1 MKKYKYMI
9 AGVAAV
15 CATAAL
21 TSCSDYLD
29 TDKYF
34 KDQQS
39 LEHIFNNK
47 TNTLEWLSLSYSRL
61 QGDNIEI
68 GHSDQNPTNF
78 CDDMTF
84 NEGNNGDRYRK
95 FKLGEYGDGY
105 NNGYDGYYK
114 NSWPWSY
121 VAIRQ
126 ASVFIHNAHANEGLT
141 QDEID
146 VLIGEAHFLRGYFY
160 WLLIRKYGP
169 VPIMPDEGADFSASY
184 DDMSYPR
191 NTFDECVDFICKD
204 MIEAAKR
211 LPDRR
216 DNLNSARPTKGAALA
231 MRAKV
236 LTYAAS
242 PLYNGNTEMADFTD
256 KTGRQLI
263 SQEYDERKWA
273 LAVAAGKDFLD
284 YNDQAGVYKIHTVGV
299 RKSAEDTSYP
309 TTITPPVCE
318 PYSSLNF
325 PDGWADIDPFESYRS
340 VFNGE
345 LSIAEN
351 EEIIFTRGQNDRGNN
366 LTPSGQDGAEE
377 DKGVKQL
384 VKHQLPNSLGG
395 WNIHGITQKQCDAYD
410 MADGTPFDIDRV
422 MAEYGAGNEFT
433 NARNKN
439 LHPYDHLPDNGIYM
453 GYANREPR
461 FYASVAY
468 SGTIWPGASTTEDR
482 YHNQQIFYY
491 RGENDGRVNSNERWV
506 NTGIGVMKYVHPYD
520 INVGNNALL
529 KDKPDPALRYADILL
544 LYAEAVNNLTSS
556 HEVQSW
562 DGTQT
567 YTISRDV
574 NEMRRGVK
582 PVRMRAGVP
591 DYKDEV
597 YADRDQFFNA
607 IVHERQVELFAEN
620 QRYFD
625 LRRWKIAEEHESE
638 QIYGCNTLM
647 DKRNALEFYNPVR
660 VPKLQTSF
668 SRKQY
673 FWPVSWDEL
682 RRNKNLTQAPGW
694 RDYE

>member
-9 AGVAAV
+9 AGVAAM
-15 CATAAL
+15 CATAFL

-47 TNTLEWLSLSYSRL
+47 NNTLEWLALSYSRL

-68 GHSDQNPTNF
+68 GHSDNNPTNF

-105 NNGYDGYYK
+105 SYDTYYK

-126 ASVFIHNAHANEGLT
+126 ASVFIHNAHANDELT

-169 VPIMPDEGADFSASY
+169 VPIMPDEGADFSESY
-184 DDMSYPR
+184 DNLSYPR

-231 MRAKV
+231 VRAKV

-263 SQEYDERKWA
+263 SQQYDERKWA
-273 LAVAAGKDFLD
+273 VAAAAGKDFLD
-284 YNDQAGVYKIHTVGV
+284 YNDQAGVYKIHTVGI
-299 RKSAEDTSYP
+299 RKTAEDTSYP
-309 TTITPPVCE
+309 TTIIPPKCE
-318 PYSSLNF
+318 PYSSQNF

-345 LSIAEN
+345 LSMAEN
-351 EEIIFTRGQNDRGNN
+351 EEVIFTRGQNNRTNN
-366 LTPSGQDGAEE
+366 LIPDGQEGSVEI
-377 DKGVKQL
+377 GVKDL

-395 WNIHGITQKQCDAYD
+395 WNIHGVTQKQCDAYA
-410 MADGTPFDIDRV
+410 MADGTPYDREKV
-422 MAEYGAGNEFT
+422 MAQYGPGNEFT
-433 NARNKN
+433 TINNKA

-491 RGENDGRVNSNERWV
+491 RGEQDGRVNSNERWV

-520 INVGNNALL
+520 INVGNNASIR
-529 KDKPDPALRYADILL
+529 DKADPALRYADLLL
-544 LYAEAVNNLTSS
+544 LYAEALNNLTTSY
-556 HEVQSW
+556 EIASW

-574 NEMRRGVK
+574 NEMHRGVK

-591 DYKDEV
+591 DYTDDV

-607 IVHERQVELFAEN
+607 IVHERQIEFFAEN

-625 LRRWKIAEEHESE
+625 LRRWKIAEEHEAE

-647 DKRNALEFYNPVR
+647 DRRNALQFYNPVR

-668 SRKQY
+668 SRRQY

-694 RDYE
+694 KDYE

>member
-9 AGVAAV
+9 AGVAAM
-15 CATAAL
+15 CATAFL

-47 TNTLEWLSLSYSRL
+47 NNTLEWLALSYSRL

-68 GHSDQNPTNF
+68 GHSDNNPTNF

-105 NNGYDGYYK
+105 SYDTYYK

-126 ASVFIHNAHANEGLT
+126 ASVFIHNAHANDELT

-169 VPIMPDEGADFSASY
+169 VPIMPDEGADFSESY
-184 DDMSYPR
+184 DNLSYPR

-231 MRAKV
+231 VRAKV

-263 SQEYDERKWA
+263 SQQYDERKWA
-273 LAVAAGKDFLD
+273 VAATAGKDFLD
-284 YNDQAGVYKIHTVGV
+284 YNDQAGVYKIHTVGI
-299 RKSAEDTSYP
+299 RKTAEDTSYP
-309 TTITPPVCE
+309 TTIIPPKCE
-318 PYSSLNF
+318 PYSSQNF

-345 LSIAEN
+345 LSMAEN
-351 EEIIFTRGQNDRGNN
+351 EEVIFTRGQNNRTNN
-366 LTPSGQDGAEE
+366 LIPDGQEGSVEI
-377 DKGVKQL
+377 GVKDL

-395 WNIHGITQKQCDAYD
+395 WNIHGVTQKQCDAYA
-410 MADGTPFDIDRV
+410 MADGTPYDREKV
-422 MAEYGAGNEFT
+422 MAKYGPGNEFT
-433 NARNKN
+433 TINNKA

-491 RGENDGRVNSNERWV
+491 RGEQDGRVNSNERWV

-520 INVGNNALL
+520 INVGNNASIR
-529 KDKPDPALRYADILL
+529 DKADPALRYADLLL
-544 LYAEAVNNLTSS
+544 LYAEALNNLTTSY
-556 HEVQSW
+556 EIASW

-574 NEMRRGVK
+574 NEMHRGVK

-591 DYKDEV
+591 DYTDEV
-597 YADRDQFFNA
+597 YADRDKFFNA
-607 IVHERQVELFAEN
+607 IVHERQIEFFAEN

-625 LRRWKIAEEHESE
+625 LRRWKIAEEHEAE

-647 DKRNALEFYNPVR
+647 DRRNALQFYNPVR

-668 SRKQY
+668 SRRQY

-694 RDYE
+694 KDYE

>member
-1 MKKYKYMI
+1 MI
-9 AGVAAV
+9 AGVAAM
-15 CATAAL
+15 CATAFL

-47 TNTLEWLSLSYSRL
+47 NNTLEWLALSYSRL

-68 GHSDQNPTNF
+68 GHSDNNPTNF

-105 NNGYDGYYK
+105 SYDTYYK

-126 ASVFIHNAHANEGLT
+126 ASVFIHNAHANDELT

-169 VPIMPDEGADFSASY
+169 VPIMPDEGADFSESY
-184 DDMSYPR
+184 DNLSYPR

-263 SQEYDERKWA
+263 SQQYDERKWA
-273 LAVAAGKDFLD
+273 VAAAAGKDFLD
-284 YNDQAGVYKIHTVGV
+284 YNDQAGVYKIHTVGI
-299 RKSAEDTSYP
+299 RKTAEDTSYP
-309 TTITPPVCE
+309 TTIIPPKCE
-318 PYSSLNF
+318 PYSSQNF

-345 LSIAEN
+345 LSMAEN
-351 EEIIFTRGQNDRGNN
+351 EEVIFTRGQNNRTNN
-366 LTPSGQDGAEE
+366 LIPDGQEGSVEI
-377 DKGVKQL
+377 GVKDL

-395 WNIHGITQKQCDAYD
+395 WNIHGVTQKQCDAYD
-410 MADGTPFDIDRV
+410 MADGTPYDREKV
-422 MAEYGAGNEFT
+422 MAKYGPGNEFT
-433 NARNKN
+433 TINNKA

-491 RGENDGRVNSNERWV
+491 RGEQDGRVNSNERWV

-520 INVGNNALL
+520 INVGNNASIR
-529 KDKPDPALRYADILL
+529 DKADPALRYADLLL
-544 LYAEAVNNLTSS
+544 LYAEALNNLTTSY
-556 HEVQSW
+556 EIASW

-574 NEMRRGVK
+574 NEMHRGVK

-591 DYKDEV
+591 DYTDDV
-597 YADRDQFFNA
+597 YADRDKFFNA
-607 IVHERQVELFAEN
+607 IVHERQIEFFAEN

-625 LRRWKIAEEHESE
+625 LRRWKIAEEHEAE

-647 DKRNALEFYNPVR
+647 DRRNALQFYNPVR

-668 SRKQY
+668 SRRQY

-694 RDYE
+694 KDYE

>member
-9 AGVAAV
+9 AGVAAM
-15 CATAAL
+15 CATAFL

-47 TNTLEWLSLSYSRL
+47 NNTLEWLALSYSRL

-105 NNGYDGYYK
+105 SYDTYYK

-126 ASVFIHNAHANEGLT
+126 ASVFIHNAHANDELT

-169 VPIMPDEGADFSASY
+169 VPIMPDEGADFSESY
-184 DDMSYPR
+184 DNLSYPR

-231 MRAKV
+231 VRAKV

-263 SQEYDERKWA
+263 SQQYDERKWA
-273 LAVAAGKDFLD
+273 VAAAAGKDFLD
-284 YNDQAGVYKIHTVGV
+284 YNDQAGVYKIHTVGI
-299 RKSAEDTSYP
+299 RKTAEDTSYP
-309 TTITPPVCE
+309 TTIIPPKCE
-318 PYSSLNF
+318 PYSSQNF

-345 LSIAEN
+345 LSMAEN
-351 EEIIFTRGQNDRGNN
+351 EEVIFTRGQNNRTNN
-366 LTPSGQDGAEE
+366 LIPDDQEGSVEI
-377 DKGVKQL
+377 GVKDL

-395 WNIHGITQKQCDAYD
+395 WNIHGVTQKQCDAYA
-410 MADGTPFDIDRV
+410 MADGTPYDREKV
-422 MAEYGAGNEFT
+422 MAKYGPGNEFT
-433 NARNKN
+433 TINNKA

-491 RGENDGRVNSNERWV
+491 RGEQDGRVNSNERWV

-520 INVGNNALL
+520 INVGNNASIR
-529 KDKPDPALRYADILL
+529 DKADPALRYADLLL
-544 LYAEAVNNLTSS
+544 LYAEALNNLTTSY
-556 HEVQSW
+556 EIASW

-574 NEMRRGVK
+574 NEMHRGVK

-591 DYKDEV
+591 DYTDEV

-607 IVHERQVELFAEN
+607 IVHERQIEFFAEN

-625 LRRWKIAEEHESE
+625 LRRWKIAEEHEAE

-647 DKRNALEFYNPVR
+647 DRRNALQFYNPVR

-668 SRKQY
+668 SRRQY

-694 RDYE
+694 KDYE

>member
-1 MKKYKYMI
+1 MI
-9 AGVAAV
+9 AGVAAM
-15 CATAAL
+15 CATAFL

-47 TNTLEWLSLSYSRL
+47 NNTLEWLALSYSRL

-68 GHSDQNPTNF
+68 GHSDNNPTNF

-105 NNGYDGYYK
+105 SYDTYYK

-126 ASVFIHNAHANEGLT
+126 ASVFIHNAHANDELT

-169 VPIMPDEGADFSASY
+169 VPIMPDEGADFSESY
-184 DDMSYPR
+184 DNLSYPR

-231 MRAKV
+231 VRAKV

-263 SQEYDERKWA
+263 SQQYDERKWA
-273 LAVAAGKDFLD
+273 VAAAAGKDFLD
-284 YNDQAGVYKIHTVGV
+284 YNDQAGVYKIHTVGI
-299 RKSAEDTSYP
+299 RKTAEDTSYP
-309 TTITPPVCE
+309 TTIIPPKCE
-318 PYSSLNF
+318 PYSSQNF

-345 LSIAEN
+345 LSMAEN
-351 EEIIFTRGQNDRGNN
+351 EEIIFTRGQNNRTNN
-366 LTPSGQDGAEE
+366 LIPDGQDGSVEI
-377 DKGVKQL
+377 GVKDL

-395 WNIHGITQKQCDAYD
+395 WNIHGVTQKQCDAYA
-410 MADGTPFDIDRV
+410 MADGTPYDREKV
-422 MAEYGAGNEFT
+422 MAKYGPGNEFT
-433 NARNKN
+433 TINNKA

-491 RGENDGRVNSNERWV
+491 RGEQDGRVNSNERWV

-520 INVGNNALL
+520 INVGNNASIR
-529 KDKPDPALRYADILL
+529 DKADPALRYADLLL
-544 LYAEAVNNLTSS
+544 LYAEALNNLTTSY
-556 HEVQSW
+556 EIASW

-574 NEMRRGVK
+574 NEMHRGVK

-591 DYKDEV
+591 DYTDEV
-597 YADRDQFFNA
+597 YADRDKFFNA
-607 IVHERQVELFAEN
+607 IVHERQIEFFAEN

-625 LRRWKIAEEHESE
+625 LRRWKIAEEHEAE

-647 DKRNALEFYNPVR
+647 DRRNALQFYNPVR

-668 SRKQY
+668 SRRQY

-694 RDYE
+694 KDYE

>member
-9 AGVAAV
+9 AGVAAM
-15 CATAAL
+15 CATAFL

-47 TNTLEWLSLSYSRL
+47 NNTLEWLALSYSRL

-68 GHSDQNPTNF
+68 GHSDNNPTNF

-84 NEGNNGDRYRK
+84 NEGYNGDRYRK

-105 NNGYDGYYK
+105 SYDTYYK

-126 ASVFIHNAHANEGLT
+126 ASVFIHNAHANDELT

-169 VPIMPDEGADFSASY
+169 VPIMPDEGADFSESY
-184 DDMSYPR
+184 DNLSYPR

-231 MRAKV
+231 VRAKV

-263 SQEYDERKWA
+263 SQQYDERKWA
-273 LAVAAGKDFLD
+273 VAAAAGKDFLD
-284 YNDQAGVYKIHTVGV
+284 YNDQAGVYKIHTVGI
-299 RKSAEDTSYP
+299 RKTAEDTSYP
-309 TTITPPVCE
+309 TTIIPPKCE
-318 PYSSLNF
+318 PYSSQNF

-345 LSIAEN
+345 LSMAEN
-351 EEIIFTRGQNDRGNN
+351 EEVIFTRGQNNRTNN
-366 LTPSGQDGAEE
+366 LIPDDQEGSVEI
-377 DKGVKQL
+377 GVKDL

-395 WNIHGITQKQCDAYD
+395 WNIHGVTQKQCDAYA
-410 MADGTPFDIDRV
+410 MADGTPYDREKV
-422 MAEYGAGNEFT
+422 MAQYGPGNEFT
-433 NARNKN
+433 TINNKA

-491 RGENDGRVNSNERWV
+491 RGEQDGRVNSNERWV

-520 INVGNNALL
+520 INVGNNASIR
-529 KDKPDPALRYADILL
+529 DKADPALRYADLLL
-544 LYAEAVNNLTSS
+544 LYAEALNNLTTSY
-556 HEVQSW
+556 EIASW

-574 NEMRRGVK
+574 NEMHRGVK

-591 DYKDEV
+591 DYTDEV

-607 IVHERQVELFAEN
+607 IVHERQIEFFAEN

-625 LRRWKIAEEHESE
+625 LRRWKIAEEHEAE

-647 DKRNALEFYNPVR
+647 DRRNALQFYNPVR

-668 SRKQY
+668 SRRQY

-694 RDYE
+694 KDYE

>member
-9 AGVAAV
+9 AGVAAM
-15 CATAAL
+15 CATAFL

-47 TNTLEWLSLSYSRL
+47 NNTLEWLALSYSRL

-68 GHSDQNPTNF
+68 GHSDNNPTNF

-105 NNGYDGYYK
+105 SYDTYYK

-126 ASVFIHNAHANEGLT
+126 ASVFIHNAHANDELT

-169 VPIMPDEGADFSASY
+169 VPIMPDEGADFSESY
-184 DDMSYPR
+184 DNLSYPR

-231 MRAKV
+231 VRAKV

-263 SQEYDERKWA
+263 SQQYDERKWA
-273 LAVAAGKDFLD
+273 VAAAAGKDFLD
-284 YNDQAGVYKIHTVGV
+284 YNDQAGVYKIHTVGI
-299 RKSAEDTSYP
+299 RKTAEDTSYP
-309 TTITPPVCE
+309 TTIIPPKCE
-318 PYSSLNF
+318 PYSSQNF

-345 LSIAEN
+345 LSMAEN
-351 EEIIFTRGQNDRGNN
+351 EEVIFTRGQNNRTNN
-366 LTPSGQDGAEE
+366 LIPDGQEGSVEI
-377 DKGVKQL
+377 GVKDL

-395 WNIHGITQKQCDAYD
+395 WNIHGVTQKQCDAYA
-410 MADGTPFDIDRV
+410 MADGTPYDREKV
-422 MAEYGAGNEFT
+422 MAKYGPGNEFT
-433 NARNKN
+433 TINNKA

-491 RGENDGRVNSNERWV
+491 RGEQDGRVNSNERWV

-520 INVGNNALL
+520 INVGNNASIR
-529 KDKPDPALRYADILL
+529 DKADPALRYADLLL
-544 LYAEAVNNLTSS
+544 LYAEALNNLTTSY
-556 HEVQSW
+556 EIASW

-574 NEMRRGVK
+574 NEMHRGVK

-591 DYKDEV
+591 DYTDDV
-597 YADRDQFFNA
+597 YADRDKFFNA
-607 IVHERQVELFAEN
+607 IVHERQIEFFAEN

-625 LRRWKIAEEHESE
+625 LRRWKIAEEHEAE

-647 DKRNALEFYNPVR
+647 DRRNALQFYNPVR

-668 SRKQY
+668 SRRQY

-694 RDYE
+694 KDYE

>member
-9 AGVAAV
+9 AGVAAM
-15 CATAAL
+15 CATAFL

-47 TNTLEWLSLSYSRL
+47 NNTLEWLALSYSRL

-68 GHSDQNPTNF
+68 GHSDNNPTNF

-84 NEGNNGDRYRK
+84 NEGNNGERYRK

-105 NNGYDGYYK
+105 SYDTYYK

-121 VAIRQ
+121 VGIRQ
-126 ASVFIHNAHANEGLT
+126 ASVFIHNAHANEELT

-169 VPIMPDEGADFSASY
+169 VPIMPDEGADFSESY
-184 DDMSYPR
+184 DNLSYPR

-231 MRAKV
+231 VRAKV

-263 SQEYDERKWA
+263 SQQYDERKWA
-273 LAVAAGKDFLD
+273 VAAAAGKDFLD
-284 YNDQAGVYKIHTVGV
+284 YNDQAGVYKIHTVGI
-299 RKSAEDTSYP
+299 RKTAEDTSYP
-309 TTITPPVCE
+309 TTIIPPKCE
-318 PYSSLNF
+318 PYSSQNF

-345 LSIAEN
+345 LSMAEN
-351 EEIIFTRGQNDRGNN
+351 EEVIFTRGQNNRTNN
-366 LTPSGQDGAEE
+366 LIPDGQEGSVEI
-377 DKGVKQL
+377 GVKDL

-395 WNIHGITQKQCDAYD
+395 WNIHGVTQKQCDAYA
-410 MADGTPFDIDRV
+410 MADGTPYDREKV
-422 MAEYGAGNEFT
+422 MAQYGPGNEFT
-433 NARNKN
+433 TINNKA

-491 RGENDGRVNSNERWV
+491 RGEQDGRVNSNERWV

-520 INVGNNALL
+520 INVGNNASIR
-529 KDKPDPALRYADILL
+529 DKADPALRYADLLL
-544 LYAEAVNNLTSS
+544 LYAEALNNLTTSY
-556 HEVQSW
+556 EIASW

-574 NEMRRGVK
+574 NEMHRGVK

-591 DYKDEV
+591 DYTDEV

-607 IVHERQVELFAEN
+607 IVHERQIEFFAEN

-625 LRRWKIAEEHESE
+625 LRRWKIAEEHEAE

-647 DKRNALEFYNPVR
+647 DRRNALQFYNPVR

-668 SRKQY
+668 SRRQY

-694 RDYE
+694 KDYE

>member
-9 AGVAAV
+9 AGVAAM
-15 CATAAL
+15 CATAFL

-47 TNTLEWLSLSYSRL
+47 NNTLEWLALSYSRL

-68 GHSDQNPTNF
+68 GHSDNNPTNF

-105 NNGYDGYYK
+105 SYDTYYK

-126 ASVFIHNAHANEGLT
+126 ASVFIHNAHANDELT

-169 VPIMPDEGADFSASY
+169 VPIMPDEGADFSESY
-184 DDMSYPR
+184 DNLSYPR

-231 MRAKV
+231 VRAKV

-263 SQEYDERKWA
+263 SQQYDERKWA
-273 LAVAAGKDFLD
+273 VAAAAGKDFLD
-284 YNDQAGVYKIHTVGV
+284 YNDQAGVYKIHTVGI
-299 RKSAEDTSYP
+299 RKTAEDTSYP
-309 TTITPPVCE
+309 TTIIPPKCE
-318 PYSSLNF
+318 PYSSQNF

-345 LSIAEN
+345 LSMAEN
-351 EEIIFTRGQNDRGNN
+351 EEIIFTRGQNNRTNN
-366 LTPSGQDGAEE
+366 LIPDGQEGSVEI
-377 DKGVKQL
+377 GVKDL

-395 WNIHGITQKQCDAYD
+395 WNIHGVTQKQCDAYA
-410 MADGTPFDIDRV
+410 MADGTPYDREKV
-422 MAEYGAGNEFT
+422 MAQYGPGNEFT
-433 NARNKN
+433 TINNKA

-491 RGENDGRVNSNERWV
+491 RGEQDGRVNSNERWV

-520 INVGNNALL
+520 INVGNNASIR
-529 KDKPDPALRYADILL
+529 DKADPALRYADLLL
-544 LYAEAVNNLTSS
+544 LYAEALNNLTTSY
-556 HEVQSW
+556 EIASW

-574 NEMRRGVK
+574 NEMHRGVK

-591 DYKDEV
+591 DYTDEV

-607 IVHERQVELFAEN
+607 IVHERQIEFFAEN

-625 LRRWKIAEEHESE
+625 LRRWKIAEEHEAE

-647 DKRNALEFYNPVR
+647 DRRNALQFYNPVR

-668 SRKQY
+668 SRRQY

-694 RDYE
+694 KDYE

>member
-39 LEHIFNNK
+39 REHKFNNK
-47 TNTLEWLSLSYSRL
+47 TKTHELRSLSYSRL
-61 QGDNIEI
+61 QGDKIEI

-84 NEGNNGDRYRK
+84 NEGNKGDRYRK

-146 VLIGEAHFLRGYFY
+146 VLIGEAHFLRAYFY

-184 DDMSYPR
+184 DDLSYPR

-318 PYSSLNF
+318 PYSSMNF

-366 LTPSGQDGAEE
+366 LTPPDKDGAEE

-439 LHPYDHLPDNGIYM
+439 LHPYDHLPDNGVYM

-567 YTISRDV
+567 YTVSRDV

>member
-9 AGVAAV
+9 AGVAAM
-15 CATAAL
+15 CATAFL

-47 TNTLEWLSLSYSRL
+47 NNTLEWLALSYSRL

-68 GHSDQNPTNF
+68 GHSDNNPTNF

-105 NNGYDGYYK
+105 SYDTYYK

-126 ASVFIHNAHANEGLT
+126 ASVFIHNAHANDELT

-169 VPIMPDEGADFSASY
+169 VPIMPDEGADFSESY
-184 DDMSYPR
+184 DNLSYPR

-231 MRAKV
+231 VRAKV

-263 SQEYDERKWA
+263 SQQYDERKWA
-273 LAVAAGKDFLD
+273 VAAAAGKDFLD
-284 YNDQAGVYKIHTVGV
+284 YNDQAGVYKIHTVGI
-299 RKSAEDTSYP
+299 RKTAEDTSYP
-309 TTITPPVCE
+309 TTIIPPKCE
-318 PYSSLNF
+318 PYSSQNF

-345 LSIAEN
+345 LSMAEN
-351 EEIIFTRGQNDRGNN
+351 EEVIFTRGQNNRTNN
-366 LTPSGQDGAEE
+366 LIPDGQDGTVEI
-377 DKGVKQL
+377 GVKDL

-395 WNIHGITQKQCDAYD
+395 WNIHGVTQKQCDAYA
-410 MADGTPFDIDRV
+410 MADGTPYDREKV
-422 MAEYGAGNEFT
+422 MAKYGPGNEFT
-433 NARNKN
+433 TINNKA

-491 RGENDGRVNSNERWV
+491 RGEQDGRVNSNERWV

-520 INVGNNALL
+520 INVGNNASIR
-529 KDKPDPALRYADILL
+529 DKADPALRYADLLL
-544 LYAEAVNNLTSS
+544 LYAEALNNLTTSY
-556 HEVQSW
+556 EIASW

-574 NEMRRGVK
+574 NEMHRGVK

-591 DYKDEV
+591 DYTDEV

-607 IVHERQVELFAEN
+607 IVHERQIEFFAEN

-625 LRRWKIAEEHESE
+625 LRRWKIAEEHEAE

-647 DKRNALEFYNPVR
+647 DRRNALQFYNPVR

-668 SRKQY
+668 SRRQY

-694 RDYE
+694 KDYE

>member
-1 MKKYKYMI
+1 MI
-9 AGVAAV
+9 AGVAAM
-15 CATAAL
+15 CATTFL

-47 TNTLEWLSLSYSRL
+47 NNTLEWLALSYSRL

-105 NNGYDGYYK
+105 SYDTYYK

-126 ASVFIHNAHANEGLT
+126 ASVFIHNAHANDELT

-169 VPIMPDEGADFSASY
+169 VPIMPDEGADFSESY
-184 DDMSYPR
+184 DNLSYPR

-231 MRAKV
+231 VRAKV

-263 SQEYDERKWA
+263 SQQYDERKWA
-273 LAVAAGKDFLD
+273 VAAAAGKDFLD
-284 YNDQAGVYKIHTVGV
+284 YNDQAGVYKIHTVGI
-299 RKSAEDTSYP
+299 RKTAEDTSYP
-309 TTITPPVCE
+309 TTIIPPKCE
-318 PYSSLNF
+318 PYSSQNF

-345 LSIAEN
+345 LSMAEN
-351 EEIIFTRGQNDRGNN
+351 EEIIFTRGQNNRTNN
-366 LTPSGQDGAEE
+366 LIPDGQEGSVEI
-377 DKGVKQL
+377 GVKDL

-395 WNIHGITQKQCDAYD
+395 WNIHGVTQKQCDAYA
-410 MADGTPFDIDRV
+410 MADGTPYDREKV
-422 MAEYGAGNEFT
+422 MAKYGPGNEFT
-433 NARNKN
+433 TINNKA

-491 RGENDGRVNSNERWV
+491 RGEQDGRVNSNERWV

-520 INVGNNALL
+520 INVGNNASIR
-529 KDKPDPALRYADILL
+529 DKADPALRYADLLL
-544 LYAEAVNNLTSS
+544 LYAEALNNLTTSY
-556 HEVQSW
+556 EIASW

-574 NEMRRGVK
+574 NEMHRGVK

-591 DYKDEV
+591 DYTDDV
-597 YADRDQFFNA
+597 YADRDKFFNA
-607 IVHERQVELFAEN
+607 IVHERQIEFFAEN

-625 LRRWKIAEEHESE
+625 LRRWKIAEEHEAE

-647 DKRNALEFYNPVR
+647 DRRNALQFYNPVR

-668 SRKQY
+668 SRRQY

-694 RDYE
+694 KDYE

>member
-9 AGVAAV
+9 AGVAAM
-15 CATAAL
+15 CATAFL

-47 TNTLEWLSLSYSRL
+47 NNTLEWLALSYSRL

-105 NNGYDGYYK
+105 SYDTYYK

-126 ASVFIHNAHANEGLT
+126 ASVFIHNAHANDELT

-169 VPIMPDEGADFSASY
+169 VPIMPDEGADFSESY
-184 DDMSYPR
+184 DNLSYPR

-231 MRAKV
+231 VRAKV

-263 SQEYDERKWA
+263 SQQYDERKWA
-273 LAVAAGKDFLD
+273 VAAAAGKDFLD
-284 YNDQAGVYKIHTVGV
+284 YNDQAGVYKIHTVGI
-299 RKSAEDTSYP
+299 RKTAEDTSYP
-309 TTITPPVCE
+309 TTIIPPKCE
-318 PYSSLNF
+318 PYSSQNF

-345 LSIAEN
+345 LSMAEN
-351 EEIIFTRGQNDRGNN
+351 EEVIFTRGQNNRTNN
-366 LTPSGQDGAEE
+366 LIPDGQEGSVEI
-377 DKGVKQL
+377 GVKDL

-395 WNIHGITQKQCDAYD
+395 WNIHGVTQKQCDAYD
-410 MADGTPFDIDRV
+410 MADGTPYDREKV
-422 MAEYGAGNEFT
+422 MAKYGPGNEFT
-433 NARNKN
+433 TINNKA

-491 RGENDGRVNSNERWV
+491 RGEQDGRVNSNERWV

-520 INVGNNALL
+520 INVGNDASIR
-529 KDKPDPALRYADILL
+529 DKADPALRYADLLL
-544 LYAEAVNNLTSS
+544 LYAEALNNLTTSY
-556 HEVQSW
+556 EIASW

-574 NEMRRGVK
+574 NEMHRGVK

-591 DYKDEV
+591 DYTDEV

-607 IVHERQVELFAEN
+607 IVHERQIEFFAEN

-625 LRRWKIAEEHESE
+625 LRRWKIAEEHEAE

-647 DKRNALEFYNPVR
+647 DRRNALQFYNPVR

-668 SRKQY
+668 SRRQY

-694 RDYE
+694 KDYE

>member
-9 AGVAAV
+9 AGVAAM
-15 CATAAL
+15 CATAFL

-47 TNTLEWLSLSYSRL
+47 NNTLEWLALSYSRL

-105 NNGYDGYYK
+105 SYDTYYK

-126 ASVFIHNAHANEGLT
+126 ASVFIHNAHANDELT

-169 VPIMPDEGADFSASY
+169 VPIMPDEGADFSESY
-184 DDMSYPR
+184 DNLSYPR

-263 SQEYDERKWA
+263 SQQYDERKWA
-273 LAVAAGKDFLD
+273 VAAAAGKDFLD
-284 YNDQAGVYKIHTVGV
+284 YNDQAGVYKIHTVDI
-299 RKSAEDTSYP
+299 RKTAEDTSYP
-309 TTITPPVCE
+309 TTIIPPKCE
-318 PYSSLNF
+318 PYSSQNF

-345 LSIAEN
+345 LSMAEN

-395 WNIHGITQKQCDAYD
+395 WNIHGVTQKQCDAYA
-410 MADGTPFDIDRV
+410 MADGTPYDREKV
-422 MAEYGAGNEFT
+422 MAKYGPGNEFT
-433 NARNKN
+433 TINNKA

-491 RGENDGRVNSNERWV
+491 RGEQDGRVNSNERWV

-520 INVGNNALL
+520 INVGNNASIR
-529 KDKPDPALRYADILL
+529 DKADPALRYADLLL
-544 LYAEAVNNLTSS
+544 LYAEALNNLTTSY
-556 HEVQSW
+556 EIASW

-574 NEMRRGVK
+574 NEMHRGVK

-591 DYKDEV
+591 DYTDEV

-607 IVHERQVELFAEN
+607 IVHERQIEFFAEN

-625 LRRWKIAEEHESE
+625 LRRWKIAEEHEAE

-647 DKRNALEFYNPVR
+647 DRRNALQFYNPVR

-668 SRKQY
+668 SRRQY

-694 RDYE
+694 KDYE

>member
-9 AGVAAV
+9 AGVAAM
-15 CATAAL
+15 CATAFL

-47 TNTLEWLSLSYSRL
+47 NNTLEWLALSYSRL

-68 GHSDQNPTNF
+68 GHSDNNPTNF

-105 NNGYDGYYK
+105 SYDTYYK

-126 ASVFIHNAHANEGLT
+126 ASVFIHNAHANDELT

-169 VPIMPDEGADFSASY
+169 VPIMPDEGADFSESY
-184 DDMSYPR
+184 DNLSYPR

-231 MRAKV
+231 VRAKV

-263 SQEYDERKWA
+263 SQQYDERKWA
-273 LAVAAGKDFLD
+273 VAAAAGKDFLD
-284 YNDQAGVYKIHTVGV
+284 YNDQAGVYKIHTVGI
-299 RKSAEDTSYP
+299 RKTAEDTSYP
-309 TTITPPVCE
+309 TTIIPPKCE
-318 PYSSLNF
+318 PYSSQNF

-345 LSIAEN
+345 LSMAEN
-351 EEIIFTRGQNDRGNN
+351 EEVIFTRGQNNRTNN
-366 LTPSGQDGAEE
+366 LIPDGQEGSVEI
-377 DKGVKQL
+377 GVKDL

-395 WNIHGITQKQCDAYD
+395 WNIHGVTQKQCDAYA
-410 MADGTPFDIDRV
+410 MADGTPYDREKV
-422 MAEYGAGNEFT
+422 MAQYGPGNEFT
-433 NARNKN
+433 TINNKA

-491 RGENDGRVNSNERWV
+491 RGEQDGRVNSNERWV

-520 INVGNNALL
+520 INVGNNASIR
-529 KDKPDPALRYADILL
+529 DKADPALRYADLLL
-544 LYAEAVNNLTSS
+544 LYAEALNNLTTSY
-556 HEVQSW
+556 EIASW

-574 NEMRRGVK
+574 NEMHRGVK

-591 DYKDEV
+591 DYTDDV
-597 YADRDQFFNA
+597 YADRDKFFNA
-607 IVHERQVELFAEN
+607 IVHERQIEFFAEN

-625 LRRWKIAEEHESE
+625 LRRWKIAEEHEAE

-647 DKRNALEFYNPVR
+647 DRRNALQFYNPVR

-668 SRKQY
+668 SRRQY

-694 RDYE
+694 KDYE

>member
-9 AGVAAV
+9 AGVAAM
-15 CATAAL
+15 CATAFL

-47 TNTLEWLSLSYSRL
+47 NNTLEWLALSYSRL

-68 GHSDQNPTNF
+68 GHSDNNPTNF

-105 NNGYDGYYK
+105 SYDTYYK

-126 ASVFIHNAHANEGLT
+126 ASVFIHNAHANDELT

-169 VPIMPDEGADFSASY
+169 VPIMPDEGADFSESY
-184 DDMSYPR
+184 DNLSYPR

-263 SQEYDERKWA
+263 SQQYDERKWA
-273 LAVAAGKDFLD
+273 VAAAAGKDFLD
-284 YNDQAGVYKIHTVGV
+284 YNDQAGVYKIHTVGI
-299 RKSAEDTSYP
+299 RKTAEDTSYP
-309 TTITPPVCE
+309 TTIIPPKCE
-318 PYSSLNF
+318 PYSSQNF

-345 LSIAEN
+345 LSMAEN
-351 EEIIFTRGQNDRGNN
+351 EEVIFTRGQNNRTNN
-366 LTPSGQDGAEE
+366 LIPDDQEGSVEI
-377 DKGVKQL
+377 GVKDL

-395 WNIHGITQKQCDAYD
+395 WNIHGVTQKQCDAYA
-410 MADGTPFDIDRV
+410 MADGTPYDREKV
-422 MAEYGAGNEFT
+422 MAKYGPGNEFT
-433 NARNKN
+433 TINNKA

-491 RGENDGRVNSNERWV
+491 RGEQDGRVNSNERWV

-520 INVGNNALL
+520 INVGNNASIR
-529 KDKPDPALRYADILL
+529 DKADPALRYADLLL
-544 LYAEAVNNLTSS
+544 LYAEALNNLTTSY
-556 HEVQSW
+556 EIASW

-574 NEMRRGVK
+574 NEMHRGVK

-591 DYKDEV
+591 DYTDEV

-607 IVHERQVELFAEN
+607 IVHERQIEFFAEN

-625 LRRWKIAEEHESE
+625 LRRWKIAEEHEAE

-647 DKRNALEFYNPVR
+647 DRRNALQFYNPVR

-668 SRKQY
+668 SRRQY

-694 RDYE
+694 KDYE

>member
-1 MKKYKYMI
+1 MI
-9 AGVAAV
+9 AGVAAM
-15 CATAAL
+15 CATAFL

-47 TNTLEWLSLSYSRL
+47 NNTLEWLALSYSRL

-68 GHSDQNPTNF
+68 GHSDNNPTNF

-105 NNGYDGYYK
+105 SYDTYYK

-126 ASVFIHNAHANEGLT
+126 ASVFIHNAHANDELT

-169 VPIMPDEGADFSASY
+169 VPIMPDEGADFSDSY
-184 DDMSYPR
+184 DDLSYPR

-231 MRAKV
+231 VRAKV

-263 SQEYDERKWA
+263 SQQYDERKWA
-273 LAVAAGKDFLD
+273 VAAAAGKDFLD
-284 YNDQAGVYKIHTVGV
+284 YNDQAGVYKIHTVGI
-299 RKSAEDTSYP
+299 RKTAEDTSYP
-309 TTITPPVCE
+309 TTIIPPKCE
-318 PYSSLNF
+318 PYSSQNF

-345 LSIAEN
+345 LSMAEN
-351 EEIIFTRGQNDRGNN
+351 EEVIFTRGQNNRTNN
-366 LTPSGQDGAEE
+366 LIPDDQEGSVEI
-377 DKGVKQL
+377 GVKDL

-395 WNIHGITQKQCDAYD
+395 WNIHGVTQKQCDAYA
-410 MADGTPFDIDRV
+410 MADGTPYDREKV
-422 MAEYGAGNEFT
+422 MAQYGPGNEFT
-433 NARNKN
+433 TINNKA

-491 RGENDGRVNSNERWV
+491 RGEQDGRVNSNERWV

-520 INVGNNALL
+520 INVGNNASIR
-529 KDKPDPALRYADILL
+529 DKADPALRYADLLL
-544 LYAEAVNNLTSS
+544 LYAEALNNLTTSY
-556 HEVQSW
+556 EIASW

-574 NEMRRGVK
+574 NEMHRGVK

-591 DYKDEV
+591 DYTDEV

-607 IVHERQVELFAEN
+607 IVHERQIEFFAEN

-625 LRRWKIAEEHESE
+625 LRRWKIAEEHEAE

-647 DKRNALEFYNPVR
+647 DRRNALQFYNPVR

-668 SRKQY
+668 SRRQY

-694 RDYE
+694 KDYE

>member
-9 AGVAAV
+9 AGVAAM
-15 CATAAL
+15 CATAFL

-47 TNTLEWLSLSYSRL
+47 NNTLEWLALSYSRL

-105 NNGYDGYYK
+105 SYDTYYK

-126 ASVFIHNAHANEGLT
+126 ASVFIHNAHANDELT

-160 WLLIRKYGP
+160 WLLIRKYGS
-169 VPIMPDEGADFSASY
+169 VPIMPDEGADFSESY
-184 DDMSYPR
+184 DNLSYPR

-263 SQEYDERKWA
+263 SQQYDERKWA
-273 LAVAAGKDFLD
+273 VAAAAGKDFLD
-284 YNDQAGVYKIHTVGV
+284 YNDQAGVYKIHTVGI
-299 RKSAEDTSYP
+299 RKTAEDTSYP
-309 TTITPPVCE
+309 TTIIPPKCE
-318 PYSSLNF
+318 PYSSQNF

-345 LSIAEN
+345 LSMAEN

-366 LTPSGQDGAEE
+366 LTPSEQDGAEE

-395 WNIHGITQKQCDAYD
+395 WNIHGVTQKQCDAYD
-410 MADGTPFDIDRV
+410 MADGTPYDREKV
-422 MAEYGAGNEFT
+422 MAKYGPGNEFT
-433 NARNKN
+433 TINNKA

-491 RGENDGRVNSNERWV
+491 RGEQDGRVNSNERWV

-520 INVGNNALL
+520 INVGNNASIR
-529 KDKPDPALRYADILL
+529 DKADPALRYADLLL
-544 LYAEAVNNLTSS
+544 LYAEALNNLTTSY
-556 HEVQSW
+556 EIASW

-574 NEMRRGVK
+574 NEMHRGVK

-591 DYKDEV
+591 DYTDEV

-607 IVHERQVELFAEN
+607 IVHERQIEFFAEN

-625 LRRWKIAEEHESE
+625 LRRWKIAEEHEAE

-647 DKRNALEFYNPVR
+647 DRRNALQFYNPVR

-668 SRKQY
+668 SRRQY

-694 RDYE
+694 KDYE

>member
-9 AGVAAV
+9 AGVAAM
-15 CATAAL
+15 CATAFL

-47 TNTLEWLSLSYSRL
+47 NNTLEWLALSYSRL

-68 GHSDQNPTNF
+68 GHSDNNPTNF

-105 NNGYDGYYK
+105 SYDTYYK

-126 ASVFIHNAHANEGLT
+126 ASVFIHNAHANDELT

-169 VPIMPDEGADFSASY
+169 VPIMPDEGADFSESY
-184 DDMSYPR
+184 DNLSYPR

-216 DNLNSARPTKGAALA
+216 NNLNSARPTKGAALA
-231 MRAKV
+231 VRAKV

-263 SQEYDERKWA
+263 SQQYDERKWA
-273 LAVAAGKDFLD
+273 VAAAAGKDFLD
-284 YNDQAGVYKIHTVGV
+284 YNDQAGVYKIHTVGI
-299 RKSAEDTSYP
+299 RKTAEDTSYP
-309 TTITPPVCE
+309 TTIIPPKCE
-318 PYSSLNF
+318 PYSSQNF

-345 LSIAEN
+345 LSMAEN
-351 EEIIFTRGQNDRGNN
+351 EEVIFTRGQNNRTNN
-366 LTPSGQDGAEE
+366 LIPDGQEGSVEI
-377 DKGVKQL
+377 GVKDL

-395 WNIHGITQKQCDAYD
+395 WNIHGVTQKQCDAYA
-410 MADGTPFDIDRV
+410 MADGTPYDREKV
-422 MAEYGAGNEFT
+422 MAQYGPGNEFT
-433 NARNKN
+433 TINNKA

-491 RGENDGRVNSNERWV
+491 RGEQDGRVNSNERWV

-520 INVGNNALL
+520 INVGDNASIR
-529 KDKPDPALRYADILL
+529 DKADPALRYADLLL
-544 LYAEAVNNLTSS
+544 LYAEALNNLTTSY
-556 HEVQSW
+556 EIASW

-574 NEMRRGVK
+574 NEMHRGVK

-591 DYKDEV
+591 DYTDEV

-607 IVHERQVELFAEN
+607 IVHERQIEFFAEN

-625 LRRWKIAEEHESE
+625 LRRWKIAEEHEAE

-647 DKRNALEFYNPVR
+647 DRRNALQFYNPVR

-668 SRKQY
+668 SRRQY

-694 RDYE
+694 KDYE

>member
-1 MKKYKYMI
+1 MI
-9 AGVAAV
+9 AGVAAM
-15 CATAAL
+15 CATAFL

-47 TNTLEWLSLSYSRL
+47 NNTLEWLALSYSRL

-68 GHSDQNPTNF
+68 GHSDNNPTNF

-105 NNGYDGYYK
+105 SYDTYYK

-126 ASVFIHNAHANEGLT
+126 ASVFIHNAHANDELT

-169 VPIMPDEGADFSASY
+169 VPIMPDEGADFSESY
-184 DDMSYPR
+184 DNLSYPR

-231 MRAKV
+231 VRAKV

-263 SQEYDERKWA
+263 SQQYDERKWA
-273 LAVAAGKDFLD
+273 VAAAAGKDFLD
-284 YNDQAGVYKIHTVGV
+284 YNDQAGVYKIHTVGI
-299 RKSAEDTSYP
+299 RKTAEDTSYP
-309 TTITPPVCE
+309 TTIIPPKCE
-318 PYSSLNF
+318 PYSSQNF

-345 LSIAEN
+345 LSMAEN
-351 EEIIFTRGQNDRGNN
+351 EEVIFTRGQNNRTNN
-366 LTPSGQDGAEE
+366 LIPDGQEGSVEI
-377 DKGVKQL
+377 GVKDL

-395 WNIHGITQKQCDAYD
+395 WNIHGVTQKQCDAYA
-410 MADGTPFDIDRV
+410 MADGTPYDREKV
-422 MAEYGAGNEFT
+422 MAKYGPGNEFT
-433 NARNKN
+433 TINNKA

-491 RGENDGRVNSNERWV
+491 RGEQDGRVNSNERWV

-520 INVGNNALL
+520 INVGNNASIR
-529 KDKPDPALRYADILL
+529 DKADPALRYADLLL
-544 LYAEAVNNLTSS
+544 LYAEALNNLTTSY
-556 HEVQSW
+556 EIASW

-574 NEMRRGVK
+574 NEMHRGVK

-591 DYKDEV
+591 DYTDDV

-607 IVHERQVELFAEN
+607 IVHERQIEFFAEN

-625 LRRWKIAEEHESE
+625 LRRWKIAEEHEAE

-647 DKRNALEFYNPVR
+647 DRRNALQFYNPVR

-668 SRKQY
+668 SRRQY

-694 RDYE
+694 KDYE

>member
-9 AGVAAV
+9 AGVAAM
-15 CATAAL
+15 CATAFL

-47 TNTLEWLSLSYSRL
+47 NNTLEWLALSYSRL

-68 GHSDQNPTNF
+68 GHSDNNPTNF

-105 NNGYDGYYK
+105 SYDTYYK

-126 ASVFIHNAHANEGLT
+126 ASVFIHNAHANDELT

-169 VPIMPDEGADFSASY
+169 VPIMPDEGADFSESY
-184 DDMSYPR
+184 DNLSYPR

-231 MRAKV
+231 VRAKV

-263 SQEYDERKWA
+263 SQQYDERKWA
-273 LAVAAGKDFLD
+273 VAAAAGKDFLD
-284 YNDQAGVYKIHTVGV
+284 YNDQAGVYKIHTVGI
-299 RKSAEDTSYP
+299 RKTAEDTSYP
-309 TTITPPVCE
+309 TTIIPPKCE
-318 PYSSLNF
+318 PYSSQNF

-345 LSIAEN
+345 LSMAEN
-351 EEIIFTRGQNDRGNN
+351 EEVIFTRGQNNRTNN
-366 LTPSGQDGAEE
+366 LIPDGQKGSVEI
-377 DKGVKQL
+377 GVKDL

-395 WNIHGITQKQCDAYD
+395 WNIHGVTQKQCDAYA
-410 MADGTPFDIDRV
+410 MADGTPYDREKV
-422 MAEYGAGNEFT
+422 MAKYGPGNEFT
-433 NARNKN
+433 TINNKA

-468 SGTIWPGASTTEDR
+468 SGTIWPGASTTEDS
-482 YHNQQIFYY
+482 YHDQQIFYY
-491 RGENDGRVNSNERWV
+491 RGEQDGRVNSNERWV

-520 INVGNNALL
+520 INVGNNASIR
-529 KDKPDPALRYADILL
+529 DKADPALRYADLLL
-544 LYAEAVNNLTSS
+544 LYAEALNNLTTSY
-556 HEVQSW
+556 EIASW

-574 NEMRRGVK
+574 NEMHRGVK

-591 DYKDEV
+591 DYTDDV
-597 YADRDQFFNA
+597 YADRDKFFNA
-607 IVHERQVELFAEN
+607 IVHERQIEFFAEN

-625 LRRWKIAEEHESE
+625 LRRWKIAEEHEAE

-647 DKRNALEFYNPVR
+647 DRRNALQFYNPVR

-668 SRKQY
+668 SRRQY

-694 RDYE
+694 KDYE

>member
-9 AGVAAV
+9 AGVAAM
-15 CATAAL
+15 CATAFL

-47 TNTLEWLSLSYSRL
+47 NNTLEWLALSYSRL

-68 GHSDQNPTNF
+68 GHSDNNPTNF

-105 NNGYDGYYK
+105 SYDTYYK

-126 ASVFIHNAHANEGLT
+126 ASVFIHNAHANDELT

-169 VPIMPDEGADFSASY
+169 VPIMPDEGADFSESY
-184 DDMSYPR
+184 DNLSYPR

-231 MRAKV
+231 VRAKV

-263 SQEYDERKWA
+263 SQQYDERKWA
-273 LAVAAGKDFLD
+273 VAAAAGKDFLD
-284 YNDQAGVYKIHTVGV
+284 YNDQAGVYKIHTVGI
-299 RKSAEDTSYP
+299 RKTAEDTSYP
-309 TTITPPVCE
+309 TTIIPPKCE
-318 PYSSLNF
+318 PYSSQNF

-345 LSIAEN
+345 LSMAEN
-351 EEIIFTRGQNDRGNN
+351 EEVIFTRGQNNRTNN
-366 LTPSGQDGAEE
+366 LIPDGQDGTVEI
-377 DKGVKQL
+377 GVKDL

-395 WNIHGITQKQCDAYD
+395 WNIHGVTQKQCDAYA
-410 MADGTPFDIDRV
+410 MADGTPYDREKV
-422 MAEYGAGNEFT
+422 MAQYGPGNEFT
-433 NARNKN
+433 TINNKA

-491 RGENDGRVNSNERWV
+491 RGEQDGRVNSNERWV

-520 INVGNNALL
+520 INVGNNASIR
-529 KDKPDPALRYADILL
+529 DKADPALRYADLLL
-544 LYAEAVNNLTSS
+544 LYAEALNNLTTSY
-556 HEVQSW
+556 EIASW

-574 NEMRRGVK
+574 NEMHRGVK

-591 DYKDEV
+591 DYTDEV

-607 IVHERQVELFAEN
+607 IVHERQIEFFAEN

-625 LRRWKIAEEHESE
+625 LRRWKIAEEHEAE

-647 DKRNALEFYNPVR
+647 DRRNALQFYNPVR

-668 SRKQY
+668 SRRQY

-694 RDYE
+694 KDYE

>member
-1 MKKYKYMI
+1 MI
-9 AGVAAV
+9 AGVAAM
-15 CATAAL
+15 CATAFL

-47 TNTLEWLSLSYSRL
+47 NNTLEWLALSYSRL

-68 GHSDQNPTNF
+68 GHSDNNPTNF

-105 NNGYDGYYK
+105 SYDTYYK

-126 ASVFIHNAHANEGLT
+126 ASVFIHNAHANDELT

-169 VPIMPDEGADFSASY
+169 VPIMPDEGADFSESY
-184 DDMSYPR
+184 DNLSYPR

-231 MRAKV
+231 VRAKV

-263 SQEYDERKWA
+263 SQQYDERKWA
-273 LAVAAGKDFLD
+273 VAAAAGKDFLD
-284 YNDQAGVYKIHTVGV
+284 YNDQAGVYKIHTVGI
-299 RKSAEDTSYP
+299 RKTAEDTSYP
-309 TTITPPVCE
+309 TTIIPPKCE
-318 PYSSLNF
+318 PYSSQNF

-345 LSIAEN
+345 LSMAEN
-351 EEIIFTRGQNDRGNN
+351 EEVIFTRGQNNRTNN
-366 LTPSGQDGAEE
+366 LIPDGQKGSVEI
-377 DKGVKQL
+377 GVKDL

-395 WNIHGITQKQCDAYD
+395 WNIHGVTQKQCDAYA
-410 MADGTPFDIDRV
+410 MADGTPYDREKV
-422 MAEYGAGNEFT
+422 MAKYGPGNEFT
-433 NARNKN
+433 TINNKA

-468 SGTIWPGASTTEDR
+468 SGTIWPGASTTEDS
-482 YHNQQIFYY
+482 YHDQQIFYY
-491 RGENDGRVNSNERWV
+491 RGEQDGRVNSNERWV

-520 INVGNNALL
+520 INVGNNASIR
-529 KDKPDPALRYADILL
+529 DKADPALRYADLLL
-544 LYAEAVNNLTSS
+544 LYAEALNNLTTSY
-556 HEVQSW
+556 EIASW

-574 NEMRRGVK
+574 NEMHRGVK

-591 DYKDEV
+591 DYTDEV
-597 YADRDQFFNA
+597 YADRDKFFNA
-607 IVHERQVELFAEN
+607 IVHERQIEFFAEN

-625 LRRWKIAEEHESE
+625 LRRWKIAEEHEAE

-647 DKRNALEFYNPVR
+647 DRRNALQFYNPVR

-668 SRKQY
+668 SRRQY

-694 RDYE
+694 KDYE

>member
-1 MKKYKYMI
+1 MI
-9 AGVAAV
+9 AGVAAM
-15 CATAAL
+15 CATAFL

-47 TNTLEWLSLSYSRL
+47 NNTLEWLALSYSRL

-68 GHSDQNPTNF
+68 GHSDNNPTNF

-105 NNGYDGYYK
+105 SYDTYYK

-126 ASVFIHNAHANEGLT
+126 ASVFIHNAHANDELT

-169 VPIMPDEGADFSASY
+169 VPIMPDEGADFSESY
-184 DDMSYPR
+184 DNLSYPR

-231 MRAKV
+231 VRAKV

-263 SQEYDERKWA
+263 SQQYDERKWA
-273 LAVAAGKDFLD
+273 VAAAAGKDFLD
-284 YNDQAGVYKIHTVGV
+284 YNDQAGVYKIHTVGI
-299 RKSAEDTSYP
+299 RKTAEDTSYP
-309 TTITPPVCE
+309 TTIIPPKCE
-318 PYSSLNF
+318 PYSSQNF

-345 LSIAEN
+345 LSMAEN
-351 EEIIFTRGQNDRGNN
+351 EEVIFTRGQNNRTNN
-366 LTPSGQDGAEE
+366 LIPDGQDGSVEI
-377 DKGVKQL
+377 GVKDL

-395 WNIHGITQKQCDAYD
+395 WNIHGVTQKQCDAYA
-410 MADGTPFDIDRV
+410 MADGTPYDREKV
-422 MAEYGAGNEFT
+422 MAQYGPGNEFT
-433 NARNKN
+433 TINNKA

-491 RGENDGRVNSNERWV
+491 RGEQDGRVNSNERWV

-520 INVGNNALL
+520 INVGNNASIR
-529 KDKPDPALRYADILL
+529 DKADPALRYADLLL
-544 LYAEAVNNLTSS
+544 LYAEALNNLTTSY
-556 HEVQSW
+556 EIASW

-574 NEMRRGVK
+574 NEMHRGVK

-591 DYKDEV
+591 DYTDEV

-607 IVHERQVELFAEN
+607 IVHERQIEFFAEN

-625 LRRWKIAEEHESE
+625 LRRWKIAEEHEAE

-647 DKRNALEFYNPVR
+647 DRRNALQFYNPVR

-668 SRKQY
+668 SRRQY

-694 RDYE
+694 KDYE

>member
-9 AGVAAV
+9 AGVAAM
-15 CATAAL
+15 CATTFL

-47 TNTLEWLSLSYSRL
+47 NNTLEWLALSYSRL

-105 NNGYDGYYK
+105 SYDTYYK

-126 ASVFIHNAHANEGLT
+126 ASVFIHNAHANDELT

-169 VPIMPDEGADFSASY
+169 VPIMPDEGADFSDSY
-184 DDMSYPR
+184 DDLSYPR

-263 SQEYDERKWA
+263 SQQYDERKWA
-273 LAVAAGKDFLD
+273 VAAAAGKDFLD
-284 YNDQAGVYKIHTVGV
+284 YNDQAGVYKIHTVGI
-299 RKSAEDTSYP
+299 RKTAEDTSYP
-309 TTITPPVCE
+309 TTIIPPKCE
-318 PYSSLNF
+318 PYSSQNF

-345 LSIAEN
+345 LSMAEN

-366 LTPSGQDGAEE
+366 LTPPDKDGAEE

-395 WNIHGITQKQCDAYD
+395 WNIHGITQKQCDAYA
-410 MADGTPFDIDRV
+410 MADGTPYDREKV
-422 MAEYGAGNEFT
+422 MAQYGPGNEFT
-433 NARNKN
+433 TINNKA

-491 RGENDGRVNSNERWV
+491 RGEQDGRVNSNERWV

-520 INVGNNALL
+520 INVGNNASIR
-529 KDKPDPALRYADILL
+529 DKADPALRYADLLL
-544 LYAEAVNNLTSS
+544 LYAEALNNLTTSY
-556 HEVQSW
+556 EIASW

-574 NEMRRGVK
+574 NEMHRGVK

-591 DYKDEV
+591 DYTDDV
-597 YADRDQFFNA
+597 YADRDKFFNA
-607 IVHERQVELFAEN
+607 IVHERQIEFFAEN

-625 LRRWKIAEEHESE
+625 LRRWKIAEEHEAE

-647 DKRNALEFYNPVR
+647 DRRNALQFYNPVR

-668 SRKQY
+668 SRRQY

-694 RDYE
+694 KDYE

>member
-1 MKKYKYMI
+1 M
-9 AGVAAV
+9 
-15 CATAAL
+15 CATAFL

-47 TNTLEWLSLSYSRL
+47 NNTLEWLALSYSRL

-68 GHSDQNPTNF
+68 GHSDNNPTNF

-105 NNGYDGYYK
+105 SYDTYYK

-126 ASVFIHNAHANEGLT
+126 ASVFIHNAHANDELT

-169 VPIMPDEGADFSASY
+169 VPIMPDEGADFSESY
-184 DDMSYPR
+184 DNLSYPR

-231 MRAKV
+231 VRAKV

-263 SQEYDERKWA
+263 SQQYDERKWA
-273 LAVAAGKDFLD
+273 VAAAAGKDFLD
-284 YNDQAGVYKIHTVGV
+284 YNDQAGVYKIHTVGI
-299 RKSAEDTSYP
+299 RKTAEDTSYP
-309 TTITPPVCE
+309 TTIIPPKCE
-318 PYSSLNF
+318 PYSSQNF

-345 LSIAEN
+345 LSMAEN
-351 EEIIFTRGQNDRGNN
+351 EEVIFTRGQNNRTNN
-366 LTPSGQDGAEE
+366 LIPDDQEGSVEI
-377 DKGVKQL
+377 GVKDL

-395 WNIHGITQKQCDAYD
+395 WNIHGVTQKQCDAYA
-410 MADGTPFDIDRV
+410 MADGTPYDREKV
-422 MAEYGAGNEFT
+422 MAQYGPGNEFT
-433 NARNKN
+433 TINNKA

-491 RGENDGRVNSNERWV
+491 RGEQDGRVNSNERWV

-520 INVGNNALL
+520 INVGNNASIR
-529 KDKPDPALRYADILL
+529 DKADPALRYADLLL
-544 LYAEAVNNLTSS
+544 LYAEALNNLTTSY
-556 HEVQSW
+556 EIASW

-574 NEMRRGVK
+574 NEMHRGVK

-591 DYKDEV
+591 DYTDEV

-607 IVHERQVELFAEN
+607 IVHERQIEFFAEN

-625 LRRWKIAEEHESE
+625 LRRWKIAEEHEAE

-647 DKRNALEFYNPVR
+647 DRRNALQFYNPVR

-668 SRKQY
+668 SRRQY

-694 RDYE
+694 KDYE

>member
-1 MKKYKYMI
+1 MI
-9 AGVAAV
+9 AGVAAM
-15 CATAAL
+15 CATAFL

-47 TNTLEWLSLSYSRL
+47 NNTLEWLALSYSRL

-68 GHSDQNPTNF
+68 GHSDNNPTNF

-105 NNGYDGYYK
+105 SYDTYYK

-126 ASVFIHNAHANEGLT
+126 ASVFIHNAHANDELT

-169 VPIMPDEGADFSASY
+169 VPIMPDEGADFSESY
-184 DDMSYPR
+184 DNLSYPR

-231 MRAKV
+231 VRAKV

-263 SQEYDERKWA
+263 SQQYDERKWA
-273 LAVAAGKDFLD
+273 VAAAAGKDFLD
-284 YNDQAGVYKIHTVGV
+284 YNDQAGVYKIHTVGI
-299 RKSAEDTSYP
+299 RKTAEDTSYP
-309 TTITPPVCE
+309 TTIIPPKCE
-318 PYSSLNF
+318 PYSSQNF

-345 LSIAEN
+345 LSMAEN
-351 EEIIFTRGQNDRGNN
+351 EEVIFTRGQNNRTNN
-366 LTPSGQDGAEE
+366 LIPDRQEGSVEI
-377 DKGVKQL
+377 GVKDL

-395 WNIHGITQKQCDAYD
+395 WNIHGVTQKQCDAYA
-410 MADGTPFDIDRV
+410 MADGTPYDREKV
-422 MAEYGAGNEFT
+422 MAKYGPGNEFT
-433 NARNKN
+433 TINNKA

-491 RGENDGRVNSNERWV
+491 RGEQDGRVNSNERWV

-520 INVGNNALL
+520 INVGNNASIR
-529 KDKPDPALRYADILL
+529 DKADPALRYADLLL
-544 LYAEAVNNLTSS
+544 LYAEALNNLTTSY
-556 HEVQSW
+556 EIASW

-574 NEMRRGVK
+574 NEMHRGVK

-591 DYKDEV
+591 DYTDEV

-607 IVHERQVELFAEN
+607 IVHERQIEFFAEN

-625 LRRWKIAEEHESE
+625 LRRWKIAEEHEAE

-647 DKRNALEFYNPVR
+647 DRRNALQFYNPVR

-668 SRKQY
+668 SRRQY

-694 RDYE
+694 KDYE

>member
-9 AGVAAV
+9 AGVAAM
-15 CATAAL
+15 CATAFL

-47 TNTLEWLSLSYSRL
+47 NNTLEWLALSYSRL

-105 NNGYDGYYK
+105 SYDTYYK

-126 ASVFIHNAHANEGLT
+126 ASVFIHNAHANDELT

-169 VPIMPDEGADFSASY
+169 VPIMPDEGADFSESY
-184 DDMSYPR
+184 DNLSYPR

-231 MRAKV
+231 VRAKV

-263 SQEYDERKWA
+263 SQQYDERKWA
-273 LAVAAGKDFLD
+273 VAAAAGKDFLD
-284 YNDQAGVYKIHTVGV
+284 YNDQAGVYKIHTVGI
-299 RKSAEDTSYP
+299 RKTAEDTSYP
-309 TTITPPVCE
+309 TTIIPPKCE
-318 PYSSLNF
+318 PYSSQNF

-345 LSIAEN
+345 LSMAEN
-351 EEIIFTRGQNDRGNN
+351 EEVIFTRGQNNRTNN
-366 LTPSGQDGAEE
+366 LIPDGQDGSVEI
-377 DKGVKQL
+377 GVKDL

-395 WNIHGITQKQCDAYD
+395 WNIHGVTQKQCDAYA
-410 MADGTPFDIDRV
+410 MADGTPYDREKV
-422 MAEYGAGNEFT
+422 MAQYGPGNEFT
-433 NARNKN
+433 TINNKA

-491 RGENDGRVNSNERWV
+491 RGEQDGRVNSNERWV

-520 INVGNNALL
+520 INVGNNASIR
-529 KDKPDPALRYADILL
+529 DKADPALRYADLLL
-544 LYAEAVNNLTSS
+544 LYAEALNNLTTSY
-556 HEVQSW
+556 EIASW

-574 NEMRRGVK
+574 NEMHRGVK

-591 DYKDEV
+591 DYTDEV

-607 IVHERQVELFAEN
+607 IVHERQIEFFAEN

-625 LRRWKIAEEHESE
+625 LRRWKIAEEHEAE

-647 DKRNALEFYNPVR
+647 DRRNALQFYNPVR

-668 SRKQY
+668 SRRQY

-694 RDYE
+694 KDYE

>member
-1 MKKYKYMI
+1 MI
-9 AGVAAV
+9 AGVAAM
-15 CATAAL
+15 CATAFL

-47 TNTLEWLSLSYSRL
+47 NNTLEWLALSYSRL

-68 GHSDQNPTNF
+68 GHSDNNPTNF

-105 NNGYDGYYK
+105 SYDTYYK

-126 ASVFIHNAHANEGLT
+126 ASVFIHNAHANDELT

-169 VPIMPDEGADFSASY
+169 VPIMPDEGADFSESY
-184 DDMSYPR
+184 DNLSYPR

-231 MRAKV
+231 VRAKV

-263 SQEYDERKWA
+263 SQQYDERKWA
-273 LAVAAGKDFLD
+273 VAAAAGKDFLD
-284 YNDQAGVYKIHTVGV
+284 YNDQAGVYKIHTVGI
-299 RKSAEDTSYP
+299 RKTAEDTSYP
-309 TTITPPVCE
+309 TTIIPPKCE
-318 PYSSLNF
+318 PYSSQNF

-345 LSIAEN
+345 LSMAEN
-351 EEIIFTRGQNDRGNN
+351 EEVIFTRGQNNRTNN
-366 LTPSGQDGAEE
+366 LIPDGQEGSVEI
-377 DKGVKQL
+377 GVKDL

-395 WNIHGITQKQCDAYD
+395 WNIHGVTQKQCDAYA
-410 MADGTPFDIDRV
+410 MADGTPYDREKV
-422 MAEYGAGNEFT
+422 MAQYGPGNEFT
-433 NARNKN
+433 TINNKA

-491 RGENDGRVNSNERWV
+491 RGEQDGRVNSNERWV

-520 INVGNNALL
+520 INVGNNASIR
-529 KDKPDPALRYADILL
+529 DKADPALRYADLLL
-544 LYAEAVNNLTSS
+544 LYAEALNNLTTSY
-556 HEVQSW
+556 EIASW

-574 NEMRRGVK
+574 NEMHRGVK

-591 DYKDEV
+591 DYTDEV

-607 IVHERQVELFAEN
+607 IVHERQIEFFAEN

-625 LRRWKIAEEHESE
+625 LRRWKIAEEHEAE

-647 DKRNALEFYNPVR
+647 DRRNALQFYNPVR

-668 SRKQY
+668 SRRQY
-673 FWPVSWDEL
+673 FWSVSWDEL

-694 RDYE
+694 KDYE

>member
-9 AGVAAV
+9 AGVAAM
-15 CATAAL
+15 CATAFL

-47 TNTLEWLSLSYSRL
+47 NNTLEWLALSYSRL

-68 GHSDQNPTNF
+68 GHSDNNPTNF

-105 NNGYDGYYK
+105 SYDTYYK

-126 ASVFIHNAHANEGLT
+126 ASVFIHNAHANDELT

-169 VPIMPDEGADFSASY
+169 VPIMPDEGADFSESY
-184 DDMSYPR
+184 DNLSYPR

-231 MRAKV
+231 VRAKV

-263 SQEYDERKWA
+263 SQQYDERKWA
-273 LAVAAGKDFLD
+273 VAAAAGKDFLD
-284 YNDQAGVYKIHTVGV
+284 YNDQAGVYKIHTVGI
-299 RKSAEDTSYP
+299 RKTAEDTSYP
-309 TTITPPVCE
+309 TTIIPPKCE
-318 PYSSLNF
+318 PYSSQNF

-345 LSIAEN
+345 LSMAEN
-351 EEIIFTRGQNDRGNN
+351 EEVIFTRGQNNRTNN
-366 LTPSGQDGAEE
+366 LIPDGQEGSVEI
-377 DKGVKQL
+377 GVKDL

-395 WNIHGITQKQCDAYD
+395 WNIHGVTQKQCDAYD
-410 MADGTPFDIDRV
+410 MADGTPYDREKV
-422 MAEYGAGNEFT
+422 MAKYGPGNEFT
-433 NARNKN
+433 TINNKA

-491 RGENDGRVNSNERWV
+491 RGEQDGRVNSNERWV

-520 INVGNNALL
+520 INVGNNASIR
-529 KDKPDPALRYADILL
+529 DKADPALRYADLLL
-544 LYAEAVNNLTSS
+544 LYAEALNNLTTSY
-556 HEVQSW
+556 EIASW

-574 NEMRRGVK
+574 NEMHRGVK

-591 DYKDEV
+591 DYTDEV

-607 IVHERQVELFAEN
+607 IVHERQIEFFAEN

-625 LRRWKIAEEHESE
+625 LRRWKIAEEHEAE

-647 DKRNALEFYNPVR
+647 DRRNALQFYNPVR

-668 SRKQY
+668 SRRQY

-694 RDYE
+694 KDYE

>member
-1 MKKYKYMI
+1 M
-9 AGVAAV
+9 
-15 CATAAL
+15 CATAFL

-47 TNTLEWLSLSYSRL
+47 NNTLEWLALSYSRL

-68 GHSDQNPTNF
+68 GHSDNNPTNF

-105 NNGYDGYYK
+105 SYDTYYK

-126 ASVFIHNAHANEGLT
+126 ASVFIHNAHANDELT

-169 VPIMPDEGADFSASY
+169 VPIMPDEGADFSESY
-184 DDMSYPR
+184 DNLSYPR

-231 MRAKV
+231 VRAKV

-263 SQEYDERKWA
+263 SQQYDERKWA
-273 LAVAAGKDFLD
+273 VAAAAGKDFLD
-284 YNDQAGVYKIHTVGV
+284 YNDQAGVYKIHTVGI
-299 RKSAEDTSYP
+299 RKTAEDTSYP
-309 TTITPPVCE
+309 TTIIPPKCE
-318 PYSSLNF
+318 PYSSQNF

-345 LSIAEN
+345 LSMAEN
-351 EEIIFTRGQNDRGNN
+351 EEIIFTRGQNNRTNN
-366 LTPSGQDGAEE
+366 LIPDGQDGTVEI
-377 DKGVKQL
+377 GVKDL

-395 WNIHGITQKQCDAYD
+395 WNIHGVTQKQCDAYA
-410 MADGTPFDIDRV
+410 MADGTPYDREKV
-422 MAEYGAGNEFT
+422 MAKYGPGNEFT
-433 NARNKN
+433 TINNKA

-491 RGENDGRVNSNERWV
+491 RGEQDGRVNSNERWV

-520 INVGNNALL
+520 INVGNNASIR
-529 KDKPDPALRYADILL
+529 DKADPALRYADLLL
-544 LYAEAVNNLTSS
+544 LYAEALNNLTTSY
-556 HEVQSW
+556 EIASW

-574 NEMRRGVK
+574 NEMHRGVK

-591 DYKDEV
+591 DYTDEV

-607 IVHERQVELFAEN
+607 IVHERQIEFFAEN

-625 LRRWKIAEEHESE
+625 LRRWKIAEEHEAE

-647 DKRNALEFYNPVR
+647 DRRNALQFYNPVR

-668 SRKQY
+668 SRRQY

-694 RDYE
+694 KDYE

>member
-1 MKKYKYMI
+1 MI
-9 AGVAAV
+9 AGVAAM
-15 CATAAL
+15 CATAFL

-47 TNTLEWLSLSYSRL
+47 NNTLEWLALSYSRL

-68 GHSDQNPTNF
+68 GHSDNNPTNF

-105 NNGYDGYYK
+105 SYDTYYK

-126 ASVFIHNAHANEGLT
+126 ASVFIHNAHANDELT

-169 VPIMPDEGADFSASY
+169 VPIMPDEGADFSDSY
-184 DDMSYPR
+184 DNLSYPR

-231 MRAKV
+231 VRAKV

-263 SQEYDERKWA
+263 SQQYDERKWA
-273 LAVAAGKDFLD
+273 VAAAAGKDFLD
-284 YNDQAGVYKIHTVGV
+284 YNDQAGVYKIHTVGI
-299 RKSAEDTSYP
+299 RKTAEDTSYP
-309 TTITPPVCE
+309 TTIIPPKCE
-318 PYSSLNF
+318 PYSSQNF

-345 LSIAEN
+345 LSMAEN
-351 EEIIFTRGQNDRGNN
+351 EEIIFTRGQNDRTNN
-366 LTPSGQDGAEE
+366 LIPDGQEGSVEI
-377 DKGVKQL
+377 GVKDL

-395 WNIHGITQKQCDAYD
+395 WNIHGVTQKQCDAYA
-410 MADGTPFDIDRV
+410 MADGTPYDREKV
-422 MAEYGAGNEFT
+422 MAQYGPGNEFT
-433 NARNKN
+433 TINNKA

-491 RGENDGRVNSNERWV
+491 RGEQDGRVNSNERWV

-520 INVGNNALL
+520 INVGNNASIR
-529 KDKPDPALRYADILL
+529 DKADPALRYADLLL
-544 LYAEAVNNLTSS
+544 LYAEALNNLTTSY
-556 HEVQSW
+556 EIASW

-574 NEMRRGVK
+574 NEMHRGVK

-591 DYKDEV
+591 DYTDEV

-607 IVHERQVELFAEN
+607 IVHERQIEFFAEN

-625 LRRWKIAEEHESE
+625 LRRWKIAEEHEAE

-647 DKRNALEFYNPVR
+647 DRRNALQFYNPVR

-668 SRKQY
+668 SRRQY

-694 RDYE
+694 KDYE

>member
-1 MKKYKYMI
+1 MI
-9 AGVAAV
+9 AGVAAM
-15 CATAAL
+15 CATAFL

-47 TNTLEWLSLSYSRL
+47 NNTLEWLALSYSRL

-68 GHSDQNPTNF
+68 GHSDNNPTNF

-105 NNGYDGYYK
+105 SYDTYYK

-126 ASVFIHNAHANEGLT
+126 ASVFIRNAHANDELT

-169 VPIMPDEGADFSASY
+169 VPIMPDEGADFSESY
-184 DDMSYPR
+184 DNLSYPR

-263 SQEYDERKWA
+263 SQQYDERKWA
-273 LAVAAGKDFLD
+273 VAAAAGKDFLD
-284 YNDQAGVYKIHTVGV
+284 YNDQAGVYKIHTVGI
-299 RKSAEDTSYP
+299 RKTAEDTSYP
-309 TTITPPVCE
+309 TTIIPPKCE
-318 PYSSLNF
+318 PYSSQNF
-325 PDGWADIDPFESYRS
+325 PNGWADIDPFESYRS

-345 LSIAEN
+345 LSMAEN
-351 EEIIFTRGQNDRGNN
+351 EEIIFTRGQNNRTNN
-366 LTPSGQDGAEE
+366 LIPDGQDGTVEI
-377 DKGVKQL
+377 GVKDL

-395 WNIHGITQKQCDAYD
+395 WNIHGVTQKQCDAYD
-410 MADGTPFDIDRV
+410 MADGTPYDREKV
-422 MAEYGAGNEFT
+422 MAKYGPGNEFT
-433 NARNKN
+433 TINNKA

-491 RGENDGRVNSNERWV
+491 RGEQDGRVNSNERWV

-520 INVGNNALL
+520 INVGNNASIR
-529 KDKPDPALRYADILL
+529 DKADPALRYADLLL
-544 LYAEAVNNLTSS
+544 LYAEALNNLTTSY
-556 HEVQSW
+556 EIASW

-574 NEMRRGVK
+574 NEMHRGVK

-591 DYKDEV
+591 DYTDDV
-597 YADRDQFFNA
+597 YADRDKFFNA
-607 IVHERQVELFAEN
+607 IVHERQIEFFAEN

-625 LRRWKIAEEHESE
+625 LRRWKIAEEHEAE

-647 DKRNALEFYNPVR
+647 DRRNALQFYNPVR

-668 SRKQY
+668 SRRQY

-694 RDYE
+694 KDYE

>member
-9 AGVAAV
+9 AGVAAM
-15 CATAAL
+15 CATAFL

-47 TNTLEWLSLSYSRL
+47 NNTLEWLALSYSRL

-68 GHSDQNPTNF
+68 GHSDNNPTNF

-105 NNGYDGYYK
+105 SYDTYYK

-126 ASVFIHNAHANEGLT
+126 ASVFIHNAHANDELT

-169 VPIMPDEGADFSASY
+169 VPIMPDEGADFSESY
-184 DDMSYPR
+184 DNLSYPR

-263 SQEYDERKWA
+263 SQQYDERKWA
-273 LAVAAGKDFLD
+273 VAAAAGKDFLD
-284 YNDQAGVYKIHTVGV
+284 YNDQAGVYKIHTVGI
-299 RKSAEDTSYP
+299 RKTAEDTSYP
-309 TTITPPVCE
+309 TTIIPPKCE
-318 PYSSLNF
+318 PYSSQNF

-345 LSIAEN
+345 LSMAEN
-351 EEIIFTRGQNDRGNN
+351 EEVIFTRGQNNRTNN
-366 LTPSGQDGAEE
+366 LIPDGQEGSVEI
-377 DKGVKQL
+377 GVKDL

-395 WNIHGITQKQCDAYD
+395 WNIHGVTQKQCDAYA
-410 MADGTPFDIDRV
+410 MADGTPYDREKV
-422 MAEYGAGNEFT
+422 MAKYGPGNEFT
-433 NARNKN
+433 TINNKA

-491 RGENDGRVNSNERWV
+491 RGEQDGRVNSNERWV

-520 INVGNNALL
+520 INVGNNASIR
-529 KDKPDPALRYADILL
+529 DKADPALRYADLLL
-544 LYAEAVNNLTSS
+544 LYAEALNNLTTSY
-556 HEVQSW
+556 EIASW

-574 NEMRRGVK
+574 NEMHRGVK

-591 DYKDEV
+591 DYTDDV
-597 YADRDQFFNA
+597 YADRDKFFNA
-607 IVHERQVELFAEN
+607 IVHERQIEFFAEN

-625 LRRWKIAEEHESE
+625 LRRWKIAEEHEAE

-647 DKRNALEFYNPVR
+647 DRRNALQFYNPVR

-668 SRKQY
+668 SRRQY

-694 RDYE
+694 KDYE

>member
-1 MKKYKYMI
+1 M
-9 AGVAAV
+9 
-15 CATAAL
+15 CATAFL

-47 TNTLEWLSLSYSRL
+47 NNTLEWLALSYSRL

-68 GHSDQNPTNF
+68 GHSDNNPTNF

-105 NNGYDGYYK
+105 SYDTYYK

-126 ASVFIHNAHANEGLT
+126 ASVFIHNAHANDELT

-169 VPIMPDEGADFSASY
+169 VPIMPDEGADFSESY
-184 DDMSYPR
+184 DNLSYPR

-231 MRAKV
+231 VRAKV

-263 SQEYDERKWA
+263 SQQYDERKWA
-273 LAVAAGKDFLD
+273 VAAAAGKDFLD
-284 YNDQAGVYKIHTVGV
+284 YNDQAGVYKIHTVGI
-299 RKSAEDTSYP
+299 RKTAEDTSYP
-309 TTITPPVCE
+309 TTIIPPKCE
-318 PYSSLNF
+318 PYSSQNF

-345 LSIAEN
+345 LSMAEN
-351 EEIIFTRGQNDRGNN
+351 EEVIFTRGQNNRTNN
-366 LTPSGQDGAEE
+366 LIPDGQKGSVEI
-377 DKGVKQL
+377 GVKDL

-395 WNIHGITQKQCDAYD
+395 WNIHGVTQKQCDAYA
-410 MADGTPFDIDRV
+410 MADGTPYDREKV
-422 MAEYGAGNEFT
+422 MAKYGPGNEFT
-433 NARNKN
+433 TINNKA

-468 SGTIWPGASTTEDR
+468 SGTIWPGASTTEDS
-482 YHNQQIFYY
+482 YHDQQIFYY
-491 RGENDGRVNSNERWV
+491 RGEQDGRVNSNERWV

-520 INVGNNALL
+520 INVGNNASIR
-529 KDKPDPALRYADILL
+529 DKADPALRYADLLL
-544 LYAEAVNNLTSS
+544 LYAEALNNLTTSY
-556 HEVQSW
+556 EIASW

-574 NEMRRGVK
+574 NEMHRGVK

-591 DYKDEV
+591 DYTDDV
-597 YADRDQFFNA
+597 YADRDKFFNA
-607 IVHERQVELFAEN
+607 IVHERQIEFFAEN

-625 LRRWKIAEEHESE
+625 LRRWKIAEEHEAE

-647 DKRNALEFYNPVR
+647 DRRNALQFYNPVR

-668 SRKQY
+668 SRRQY

-694 RDYE
+694 KDYE

>member
-9 AGVAAV
+9 AGVAAM
-15 CATAAL
+15 CATAFL

-47 TNTLEWLSLSYSRL
+47 NNTLEWLALSYSRL

-105 NNGYDGYYK
+105 SYDTYYK

-126 ASVFIHNAHANEGLT
+126 ASVFIHNAHANDELT

-169 VPIMPDEGADFSASY
+169 VPIMPDEGADFSDSY
-184 DDMSYPR
+184 DDLSYPR

-263 SQEYDERKWA
+263 SQQYDERKWA
-273 LAVAAGKDFLD
+273 VAAAAGKDFLD
-284 YNDQAGVYKIHTVGV
+284 YNDQAGVYKIHTVGI
-299 RKSAEDTSYP
+299 RKTAEDTSYP
-309 TTITPPVCE
+309 TTIIPPKCE
-318 PYSSLNF
+318 PYSSQNF

-345 LSIAEN
+345 LSMAEN

-366 LTPSGQDGAEE
+366 LTPSEQDGAEE

-395 WNIHGITQKQCDAYD
+395 WNIHGVTQKQCDAYD
-410 MADGTPFDIDRV
+410 MADGTPYDREKV
-422 MAEYGAGNEFT
+422 MAKYGPGNEFT
-433 NARNKN
+433 TINNKA

-491 RGENDGRVNSNERWV
+491 RGEQDGRVNSNERWV

-520 INVGNNALL
+520 INVGNNASIR
-529 KDKPDPALRYADILL
+529 DKADPALRYADLLL
-544 LYAEAVNNLTSS
+544 LYAEALNNLTTSY
-556 HEVQSW
+556 EIASW

-574 NEMRRGVK
+574 NEMHRGVK

-591 DYKDEV
+591 DYTDEV

-607 IVHERQVELFAEN
+607 IVHERQIEFFAEN

-625 LRRWKIAEEHESE
+625 LRRWKIAEEHEAE

-647 DKRNALEFYNPVR
+647 DRRNALQFYNPVR

-668 SRKQY
+668 SRRQY

-694 RDYE
+694 KDYE

>member
-1 MKKYKYMI
+1 MI
-9 AGVAAV
+9 AGVAAM
-15 CATAAL
+15 CATAFL

-47 TNTLEWLSLSYSRL
+47 NNTLEWLALSYSRL

-68 GHSDQNPTNF
+68 GHSDNNPTNF

-105 NNGYDGYYK
+105 SYDTYYK

-126 ASVFIHNAHANEGLT
+126 ASVFIHNAHANDELT

-169 VPIMPDEGADFSASY
+169 VPIMPDEGADFSESY
-184 DDMSYPR
+184 DNLSYPR

-231 MRAKV
+231 VRAKV

-263 SQEYDERKWA
+263 SQQYDERKWA
-273 LAVAAGKDFLD
+273 VAAAAGKDFLD
-284 YNDQAGVYKIHTVGV
+284 YNDQAGVYKIHTVGI
-299 RKSAEDTSYP
+299 RKTAEDTSYP
-309 TTITPPVCE
+309 TTIIPPKCE
-318 PYSSLNF
+318 PYSSQNF

-345 LSIAEN
+345 LSMAEN
-351 EEIIFTRGQNDRGNN
+351 EEVIFTRGQNNRTNN
-366 LTPSGQDGAEE
+366 LIPDGQEGSVEI
-377 DKGVKQL
+377 GVKDL

-395 WNIHGITQKQCDAYD
+395 WNIHGVTQKQCDAYD
-410 MADGTPFDIDRV
+410 MADGTPYDREKV
-422 MAEYGAGNEFT
+422 MAKYGPGNEFT
-433 NARNKN
+433 TINNKA

-491 RGENDGRVNSNERWV
+491 RGEQDGRVNSNERWV

-520 INVGNNALL
+520 INVGNNASIR
-529 KDKPDPALRYADILL
+529 DKADPALRYADLLL
-544 LYAEAVNNLTSS
+544 LYAEALNNLTTSY
-556 HEVQSW
+556 EIASW

-574 NEMRRGVK
+574 NEMHRGVK

-591 DYKDEV
+591 DYTDEV

-607 IVHERQVELFAEN
+607 IVHERQIEFFAEN

-625 LRRWKIAEEHESE
+625 LRRWKIAEEHEAE

-647 DKRNALEFYNPVR
+647 DRRNALQFYNPVR

-668 SRKQY
+668 SRRQY

-694 RDYE
+694 KDYE

>member
-9 AGVAAV
+9 AGVAAM
-15 CATAAL
+15 CATAFL

-47 TNTLEWLSLSYSRL
+47 NNTLEWLALSYSRL

-68 GHSDQNPTNF
+68 GHSDNNPTNF

-105 NNGYDGYYK
+105 SYDTYYK

-126 ASVFIHNAHANEGLT
+126 ASVFIHNAHANDELT

-169 VPIMPDEGADFSASY
+169 VPIMPDEGADFSESY
-184 DDMSYPR
+184 DNLSYPR

-231 MRAKV
+231 VRAKV

-263 SQEYDERKWA
+263 SQQYDERKWA
-273 LAVAAGKDFLD
+273 VAAAAGKDFLD
-284 YNDQAGVYKIHTVGV
+284 YNDQAGVYKIHTVGI
-299 RKSAEDTSYP
+299 RKTAEDTSYP
-309 TTITPPVCE
+309 TTIIPPKCE
-318 PYSSLNF
+318 PYSSQNF

-345 LSIAEN
+345 LSMAEN
-351 EEIIFTRGQNDRGNN
+351 EEVIFTRGQNNRTNN
-366 LTPSGQDGAEE
+366 LIPDGQDGSVEI
-377 DKGVKQL
+377 GVKDL

-395 WNIHGITQKQCDAYD
+395 WNIHGVTQKQCDAYA
-410 MADGTPFDIDRV
+410 MADGTPYDREKV
-422 MAEYGAGNEFT
+422 MAKYGPGNEFT
-433 NARNKN
+433 TINNKA

-491 RGENDGRVNSNERWV
+491 RGEQDGRVNSNERWV

-520 INVGNNALL
+520 INVGNNASIR
-529 KDKPDPALRYADILL
+529 DKADPALRYADLLL
-544 LYAEAVNNLTSS
+544 LYAEALNNLTTSY
-556 HEVQSW
+556 EIASW

-574 NEMRRGVK
+574 NEMHRGVK

-591 DYKDEV
+591 DYTDEV

-607 IVHERQVELFAEN
+607 IVHERQIEFFAEN

-625 LRRWKIAEEHESE
+625 LRRWKIAEEHEAE

-647 DKRNALEFYNPVR
+647 DRRNALQFYNPVR

-668 SRKQY
+668 SRRQY

-694 RDYE
+694 KDYE

>member
-1 MKKYKYMI
+1 M
-9 AGVAAV
+9 
-15 CATAAL
+15 CATAFL

-47 TNTLEWLSLSYSRL
+47 NNTLEWLALSYSRL

-68 GHSDQNPTNF
+68 GHSDNNPTNF

-105 NNGYDGYYK
+105 SYDTYYK

-126 ASVFIHNAHANEGLT
+126 ASVFIHNAHANDELT

-169 VPIMPDEGADFSASY
+169 VPIMPDEGADFSESY
-184 DDMSYPR
+184 DNLSYPR

-231 MRAKV
+231 VRAKV

-263 SQEYDERKWA
+263 SQQYDERKWA
-273 LAVAAGKDFLD
+273 VAAAAGKDFLD
-284 YNDQAGVYKIHTVGV
+284 YNDQAGVYKIHTVGI
-299 RKSAEDTSYP
+299 RKTAEDTSYP
-309 TTITPPVCE
+309 TTIIPPKCE
-318 PYSSLNF
+318 PYSSQNF

-345 LSIAEN
+345 LSMAEN
-351 EEIIFTRGQNDRGNN
+351 EEVIFTRGQNNRTNN
-366 LTPSGQDGAEE
+366 LIPDGQEGSVEI
-377 DKGVKQL
+377 GVKDL

-395 WNIHGITQKQCDAYD
+395 WNIHGVTQKQCDAYA
-410 MADGTPFDIDRV
+410 MADGTPYDREKV
-422 MAEYGAGNEFT
+422 MAKYGPGNEFT
-433 NARNKN
+433 TINNKA

-491 RGENDGRVNSNERWV
+491 RGEQDGRVNSNERWV

-520 INVGNNALL
+520 INVGNNASIR
-529 KDKPDPALRYADILL
+529 DKADPALRYADLLL
-544 LYAEAVNNLTSS
+544 LYAEALNNLTTSY
-556 HEVQSW
+556 EIASW

-574 NEMRRGVK
+574 NEMHRGVK

-591 DYKDEV
+591 DYTDEV

-607 IVHERQVELFAEN
+607 IVHERQIEFFAEN

-625 LRRWKIAEEHESE
+625 LRRWKIAEEHEAE

-647 DKRNALEFYNPVR
+647 DRRNALQFYNPVR

-668 SRKQY
+668 SRRQY

-694 RDYE
+694 KDYE

>member
-9 AGVAAV
+9 AGVAAM
-15 CATAAL
+15 CATAFL

-47 TNTLEWLSLSYSRL
+47 NNTLEWLALSYSRL

-68 GHSDQNPTNF
+68 GHSDNNPTNF

-105 NNGYDGYYK
+105 SYDTYYK

-126 ASVFIHNAHANEGLT
+126 ASVFIHNAHANDELT

-169 VPIMPDEGADFSASY
+169 VPIMPDEGADFSESY
-184 DDMSYPR
+184 DNLSYPR

-216 DNLNSARPTKGAALA
+216 DDLNSARPTKGAALA
-231 MRAKV
+231 VRAKV

-263 SQEYDERKWA
+263 SQQYDERKWA
-273 LAVAAGKDFLD
+273 VAAAAGKDFLD
-284 YNDQAGVYKIHTVGV
+284 YNDQAGVYKIHTVGI
-299 RKSAEDTSYP
+299 RKTAEDTSYP
-309 TTITPPVCE
+309 TTIIPPKCE
-318 PYSSLNF
+318 PYSSQNF

-345 LSIAEN
+345 LSMAEN
-351 EEIIFTRGQNDRGNN
+351 EEVIFTRGQNNRTNN
-366 LTPSGQDGAEE
+366 LIPDGQEGSVEI
-377 DKGVKQL
+377 GVKDL

-395 WNIHGITQKQCDAYD
+395 WNIHGVTQKQCDAYA
-410 MADGTPFDIDRV
+410 MADGTPYDREKV
-422 MAEYGAGNEFT
+422 MAKYGPGNEFT
-433 NARNKN
+433 TINNKA

-491 RGENDGRVNSNERWV
+491 RGEQDGRVNSNERWV

-520 INVGNNALL
+520 INVGNNASIR
-529 KDKPDPALRYADILL
+529 DKADPALRYADLLL
-544 LYAEAVNNLTSS
+544 LYAEALNNLTTSY
-556 HEVQSW
+556 EIASW

-574 NEMRRGVK
+574 NEMHRGVK

-591 DYKDEV
+591 DYTDEV
-597 YADRDQFFNA
+597 YADRDKFFNA
-607 IVHERQVELFAEN
+607 IVHERQIEFFAEN

-625 LRRWKIAEEHESE
+625 LRRWKIAEEHEAE

-647 DKRNALEFYNPVR
+647 DRRNALQFYNPVR

-668 SRKQY
+668 SRRQY

-694 RDYE
+694 KDYE